1 MDMAGLAVKA
11 IITYNII
18 SYKYYICCGTNR
30 IFKEG
35 LHEIN

>member
-18 SYKYYICCGTNR
+18 SYKYYIRCSTNR